1 MIRMRKERV
10 FQSPFHRQG
19 NRSPGRVRLPK
30 HSKESQPAP
39 HRPSTLI
46 HMAAWLRHRAHR
58 ISHAFCTWQDWMRWT
73 TEQEG
78 EGGHSFSVKV
88 SIYFVEHGV
97 GGRGFLGILTGK
109 REYMGMQA
117 FLPFLQGSACEFP
130 VAGVQAS
137 LLLQDHTAAAA
148 GAPSGASVAHISC
161 KHQLV
166 SVRV

>member
-39 HRPSTLI
+39 HRPSTLT

-78 EGGHSFSVKV
+78 EGGHSFRVKV
-88 SIYFVEHGV
+88 SVYFVERTGE
-97 GGRGFLGILTGK
+97 GGEGSLEFLLGNGSTWAC
-109 REYMGMQA
+109 R
-117 FLPFLQGSACEFP
+117 PFCPFSKAVPVSSQLQGSRP
-130 VAGVQAS
+130 AS
-137 LLLQDHTAAAA
+137 CYRITQQPQLERLLEHL
-148 GAPSGASVAHISC
+148 
-161 KHQLV
+161 
-166 SVRV
+166 